1 MQILVN
7 GQPLPSVAEARRFL
21 WNCCCESMVEF
32 EEVTA
37 IFNRALEGGEEEI
50 DDIFRISGYTM
61 EIIHDA

>member
-7 GQPLPSVAEARRFL
+7 GQPLPTVAEARRFL
-21 WNCCCESMVEF
+21 WRLCAEDFMEF
-32 EEVTA
+32 EEVQA